1 MRTIRY
7 ILPVLTAV
15 LATACT
21 VDKQCRTSFDVRMQ
35 AVFRAD
41 SLTADSIYATYAI
54 WDSIT
59 VQGLGSDSVLYDNR
73 KGITTLQLPLRP
85 DTTVTAYRL
94 TYHGRTDTLYI
105 THNNDIQYISL
116 ACGEVIYHTIEGFR
130 ARGTWID
137 SIAMMDSTVQ
147 ATGKDNIRL
156 IAHEP

>member
-1 MRTIRY
+1 MAV
-7 ILPVLTAV
+7 VL
-15 LATACT
+15 LCGCT
-21 VDKQCRTSFDVRMQ
+21 VDQQCRTAFDVRMQ

-41 SLTADSIYATYAI
+41 SLQADSTYATYAI

-59 VQGLGSDSVLYDNR
+59 VQGLGRDSVLYDNR

-105 THNNDIQYISL
+105 IHNNDIQFISL

-137 SIAMMDSTVQ
+137 SIAMIDSTVQ
-147 ATGKDNIRL
+147 ATVKDNIRL

>member
-1 MRTIRY
+1 M
-7 ILPVLTAV
+7 LLCG
-15 LATACT
+15 CT
-21 VDKQCRTSFDVRMQ
+21 VDQQCRTAFDVRMQ

-41 SLTADSIYATYAI
+41 SLQADSTYATYAI

-59 VQGLGSDSVLYDNR
+59 VQGLGRDSVLYDNR

-105 THNNDIQYISL
+105 IHNNDIQFISL

-137 SIAMMDSTVQ
+137 SIAMIDSTVQ
-147 ATGKDNIRL
+147 ATVKDNIRL

>member
-1 MRTIRY
+1 MAV
-7 ILPVLTAV
+7 VL
-15 LATACT
+15 LCGCT
-21 VDKQCRTSFDVRMQ
+21 VDQQCRTAFDVRMQ

-41 SLTADSIYATYAI
+41 SLQADSTYATYAI

-59 VQGLGSDSVLYDNR
+59 VQGLGRDSVLYDNR

-105 THNNDIQYISL
+105 IHNNDIQFISL

-137 SIAMMDSTVQ
+137 SIALIDSTVQ
-147 ATGKDNIRL
+147 ATVKDNIRL

>member
-1 MRTIRY
+1 M
-7 ILPVLTAV
+7 LLCG
-15 LATACT
+15 CT
-21 VDKQCRTSFDVRMQ
+21 VDQQCRTAFDVRMQ

-41 SLTADSIYATYAI
+41 SLQADSTYATYAI

-59 VQGLGSDSVLYDNR
+59 VQGLGRDSVLYDNR
-73 KGITTLQLPLRP
+73 KSITTLQLPLRP

-105 THNNDIQYISL
+105 IHNNDIQFISL

-137 SIAMMDSTVQ
+137 SIVMIDSTVQ
-147 ATGKDNIRL
+147 ATVKDNIRL

>member
-1 MRTIRY
+1 MRVYQFI
-7 ILPVLTAV
+7 IWMAVVL
-15 LATACT
+15 LCGCT
-21 VDKQCRTSFDVRMQ
+21 VDQQCRTAFDVRMQ

-41 SLTADSIYATYAI
+41 SLQADSTYATYAI

-59 VQGLGSDSVLYDNR
+59 VQGLGRDSVLYDNR

-105 THNNDIQYISL
+105 IHNNDIQFISL

-137 SIAMMDSTVQ
+137 SIAMIDSTVQ
-147 ATGKDNIRL
+147 ATVKDNIRL

>member
-1 MRTIRY
+1 MTV
-7 ILPVLTAV
+7 VL
-15 LATACT
+15 LCGCT
-21 VDKQCRTSFDVRMQ
+21 VDQQCRTAFDVRMQ

-41 SLTADSIYATYAI
+41 SLQADSTYATYAI

-59 VQGLGSDSVLYDNR
+59 VQGLGRDSVLYDNR

-105 THNNDIQYISL
+105 IHNNDIQFISL

-137 SIAMMDSTVQ
+137 SIAMIDSTVQ
-147 ATGKDNIRL
+147 ATVKDNIRL

>member
-1 MRTIRY
+1 M
-7 ILPVLTAV
+7 LLCG
-15 LATACT
+15 CT
-21 VDKQCRTSFDVRMQ
+21 VDQQCRTAFDGRMQ

-41 SLTADSIYATYAI
+41 SLQVDSTYATYAI

-59 VQGLGSDSVLYDNR
+59 VQGLGRDSVLYDNR

-105 THNNDIQYISL
+105 IHNNDIQFISL

-137 SIAMMDSTVQ
+137 SIALIDSTVQ
-147 ATGKDNIRL
+147 ATVKDNIRL

>member
-1 MRTIRY
+1 MRVVRNIA
-7 ILPVLTAV
+7 ILLAALLTA
-15 LATACT
+15 ACT
-21 VDKQCRTSFDVRMQ
+21 VDKQCRTTYDVRLQ

-41 SLTADSIYATYAI
+41 SLQADSTYAVYAV

-73 KGITTLQLPLRP
+73 KSITTLQLPLRP
-85 DTTVTAYRL
+85 DTNTTAFCL

-105 THNNDIQYISL
+105 RHDNNVQFISL
-116 ACGEVIYHTIEGFR
+116 ACGEVVFHTIEDVR
-130 ARGTWID
+130 AAGTWID
-137 SIAMMDSTVQ
+137 SIGWMNPTIE

>member
-1 MRTIRY
+1 MAV
-7 ILPVLTAV
+7 VL
-15 LATACT
+15 LCGCT
-21 VDKQCRTSFDVRMQ
+21 VDQQCRTAFDVRMQ

-41 SLTADSIYATYAI
+41 SLQADSTYATYAI

-59 VQGLGSDSVLYDNR
+59 VQGLGRDSVLYDNR

-94 TYHGRTDTLYI
+94 TYHRRTDTLYI
-105 THNNDIQYISL
+105 IHNNDIQFISL
-116 ACGEVIYHTIEGFR
+116 TCGEVIYHTIEGFR

>member
-1 MRTIRY
+1 MAV
-7 ILPVLTAV
+7 VL
-15 LATACT
+15 LCGCT
-21 VDKQCRTSFDVRMQ
+21 VDQQCRTAFDVRMQ

-41 SLTADSIYATYAI
+41 SLQADSTYATYAI

-59 VQGLGSDSVLYDNR
+59 VQGLGRDSVQYDNR

-105 THNNDIQYISL
+105 IHNNDIQYISL

>member
-1 MRTIRY
+1 MAV
-7 ILPVLTAV
+7 VL
-15 LATACT
+15 LCGCT
-21 VDKQCRTSFDVRMQ
+21 VDQQCRTAFDVRMQ

-41 SLTADSIYATYAI
+41 SLQADSTYATYAI

-59 VQGLGSDSVLYDNR
+59 VQGLGRDSVLYDNR

-105 THNNDIQYISL
+105 IHNNDIQFISL
-116 ACGEVIYHTIEGFR
+116 ACGEVIYHTIECFR

-137 SIAMMDSTVQ
+137 SIAMIDSTVQ
-147 ATGKDNIRL
+147 ATAKDNIRL

>member
-1 MRTIRY
+1 MTV
-7 ILPVLTAV
+7 VL
-15 LATACT
+15 LCGCT
-21 VDKQCRTSFDVRMQ
+21 VDQQCRTAFDVRMQ

-41 SLTADSIYATYAI
+41 SLQADSTYATYAI

-59 VQGLGSDSVLYDNR
+59 VQGLGRDSVLYDNR

-105 THNNDIQYISL
+105 IHNNDIQFISL

-137 SIAMMDSTVQ
+137 SIAMIDSTVQ
-147 ATGKDNIRL
+147 ATAKDNIRL

>member
-1 MRTIRY
+1 MAV
-7 ILPVLTAV
+7 VL
-15 LATACT
+15 LCGCT
-21 VDKQCRTSFDVRMQ
+21 VDQQCRTAFDVRMQ

-41 SLTADSIYATYAI
+41 SLQADSTYATYAI

-59 VQGLGSDSVLYDNR
+59 VQGLGRDSVLYDNR

-105 THNNDIQYISL
+105 IHNNDIQFISL

-130 ARGTWID
+130 AHGTWID

>member
-1 MRTIRY
+1 MAV
-7 ILPVLTAV
+7 VL
-15 LATACT
+15 LCGCT
-21 VDKQCRTSFDVRMQ
+21 VDQQCRTAFDVRMQ

-41 SLTADSIYATYAI
+41 SLQADSTYATYAI

-59 VQGLGSDSVLYDNR
+59 VQGLGRDSVLYDNR

-105 THNNDIQYISL
+105 IHNNDIQFISL

-137 SIAMMDSTVQ
+137 SIVMIDSTVQ
-147 ATGKDNIRL
+147 ATVKDNIRL

>member
-1 MRTIRY
+1 MAV
-7 ILPVLTAV
+7 VL
-15 LATACT
+15 LCGCT
-21 VDKQCRTSFDVRMQ
+21 VDQQCRTAFDVRMQ

-41 SLTADSIYATYAI
+41 SLQADSTYATYAI

-85 DTTVTAYRL
+85 DTTVTAYSL

-105 THNNDIQYISL
+105 IHNNDIQFISL